1 MSSPNILLSVS
12 SFLII
17 AIIFYIY
24 KFFIL
29 IGKLD
34 SNLDKTS
41 LQSLTNYTYSF
52 LKNTNYY
59 TPADI
64 FILVLVLL
72 TIMFS
77 QYFLNLYNSNLLC
90 GSTQPQYCI
99 FNTLLSWG
107 IFTFIFILANKF
119 WLKPFSNT
127 FGYLF
132 LSIFMQLPARI
143 KEIFGKDADLYIG
156 KEWIFVNE
164 LNYSLEP
171 NDFKEKWSKKNNK
184 VYQEG
189 GQQPDIAHP
198 IMNDNNS
205 ATNDKPGA
213 DNTSPNESVR
223 VDRRGYILY
232 TLLQIKNLVSES
244 IWFILI
250 GLLALS
256 YSYSHLMSNQC
267 NISPEKQVQSFN
279 EYNSTQIN
287 NATQDIND
295 EDDDAPPKRKYVS
308 G

>member
-1 MSSPNILLSVS
+1 
-12 SFLII
+12 
-17 AIIFYIY
+17 
-24 KFFIL
+24 
-29 IGKLD
+29 
-34 SNLDKTS
+34 
-41 LQSLTNYTYSF
+41 
-52 LKNTNYY
+52 
-59 TPADI
+59 
-64 FILVLVLL
+64 
-72 TIMFS
+72 
-77 QYFLNLYNSNLLC
+77 
-90 GSTQPQYCI
+90 
-99 FNTLLSWG
+99 
-107 IFTFIFILANKF
+107 
-119 WLKPFSNT
+119 
-127 FGYLF
+127 
-132 LSIFMQLPARI
+132 MQLPARI

-205 ATNDKPGA
+205 ATNDNNSAANDNNSATNDNNSAANDKPGA

-287 NATQDIND
+287 NATQDID
-295 EDDDAPPKRKYVS
+295 DDDDDAPPKRKYVS